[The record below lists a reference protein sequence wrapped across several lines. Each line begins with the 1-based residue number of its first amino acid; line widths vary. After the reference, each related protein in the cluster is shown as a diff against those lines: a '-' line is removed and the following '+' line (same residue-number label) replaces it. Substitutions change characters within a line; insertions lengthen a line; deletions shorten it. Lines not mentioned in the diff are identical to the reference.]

1 MSVYSNLFIE
11 IQKAIFPAYGAFYTS
26 QNMISKDDPDS
37 AKIHSYLILLLEI
50 VSYEYRK
57 QHATIFEPLRGD
69 KALKHLLFTRYQVSL
84 RELEANPLEWIVF
97 ALLKDLAPENLPQ
110 KAQNY
115 VNGLKLN
122 KDASG
127 IDWNLKVNWILGSG
141 ERTLKKADEQQEN

>member
-1 MSVYSNLFIE
+1 MSVYANLFTE
-11 IQKAIFPAYGAFYTS
+11 IQKAVFPAYGAHYTS
-26 QNMISKDDPDS
+26 QNIISRGDPDS

-69 KALKHLLFTRYQVSL
+69 KALKHLLFARYQISL
-84 RELEANPLEWIVF
+84 RDLEANPLEWTVF
-97 ALLKDLAPENLPQ
+97 ALLKDLAPENLSQ

-115 VNGLKLN
+115 VNGLTLN

-127 IDWNLKVNWILGSG
+127 IDWSLKINWTLGSG
-141 ERTLKKADEQQEN
+141 EQTLKAVDE

>member
-1 MSVYSNLFIE
+1 M
-11 IQKAIFPAYGAFYTS
+11 
-26 QNMISKDDPDS
+26 
-37 AKIHSYLILLLEI
+37 
-50 VSYEYRK
+50 
-57 QHATIFEPLRGD
+57 
-69 KALKHLLFTRYQVSL
+69 FTLYQVSL

-110 KAQNY
+110 KAQSY
-115 VNGLKLN
+115 VNSLKLN